1 MFKWTWFRQTL
12 RTDILSAMNQP
23 PEAPAQKQS
32 LRGRIKLYLRQLA
45 IRIVIYLFAYL
56 AIAIVTI
63 GPCFWH
69 WYEATYV
76 NGPRWIAKFYAPL
89 VWLCD
94 HCPPLSRLVNLYVR
108 WWVL

>member
-1 MFKWTWFRQTL
+1 
-12 RTDILSAMNQP
+12 MNQI
-23 PEAPAQKQS
+23 PEAPAQQQP
-32 LRGRIKLYLRQLA
+32 LRGRIKQYLRQLA
-45 IRIVIYLFAYL
+45 VRIVIYLLAYL
-56 AIAIVTI
+56 FIAIVTI
-63 GPCFWH
+63 GPCFWY

-94 HCPPLSRLVNLYVR
+94 HCAPLSRLVNLYVR